1 MEGLAAWTEYT
12 RFVITLVAVL
22 DPFFIVPFF
31 LAFTSGRSNDERRR
45 LAKVVTLTVAAV
57 LTGFAL
63 AGEAVLTFLGGSLA
77 SFRVG
82 GGLVLLL
89 MALAMLNA
97 EPGGLRQSEQE
108 AVEFQARATGGVVPL
123 AIPLLAGPGA
133 ISLVILTV
141 ERGSGVAHHAVV
153 IACVLAVCALLWVTL
168 RLAAPIGARLGTT
181 GLNVATRL
189 LGLLLTAVAVETMA
203 VGLKQ
208 LLPGLAG

>member
-1 MEGLAAWTEYT
+1 MEGLASWTEYT
-12 RFVITLVAVL
+12 RFLVTLTAVL

-45 LAKVVTLTVAAV
+45 LAQVVTLTVAAV
-57 LTGFAL
+57 LVGFAV

-108 AVEFQARATGGVVPL
+108 AVEFQARSTGGVVPL

-133 ISLVILTV
+133 ISLVIISV
-141 ERGSGVAHHAVV
+141 ERGSGAAHQAAIVAC
-153 IACVLAVCALLWVTL
+153 ILAVCALLWVML
-168 RLAAPIGARLGTT
+168 RLAAPIGNRLGTT

-189 LGLLLTAVAVETMA
+189 LGLLLTAIAIETMA

-208 LLPGLAG
+208 LFPGLAG